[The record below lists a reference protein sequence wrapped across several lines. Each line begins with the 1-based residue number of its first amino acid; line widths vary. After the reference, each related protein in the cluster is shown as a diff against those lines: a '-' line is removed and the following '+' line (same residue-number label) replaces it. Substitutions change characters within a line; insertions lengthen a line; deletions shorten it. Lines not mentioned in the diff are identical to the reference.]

1 MANTSHEIS
10 GKYTLSEGVPWLVVY
25 ICEAVLI
32 LTGNSVT
39 VYIFWNIR
47 KRLKRTSY
55 LLINL
60 AVADALVGIAITLFL
75 WEAIAE
81 ILDRRDV
88 NHRMV
93 TTATMVDLIGTIS
106 SVLSMTLISLER
118 MFAILWPFRHRLLNA
133 WCYHVSIGFIWL
145 VSALNMFSNLHLDP
159 DTTKADNA
167 YSILTAT
174 TYISSVVIIVFA
186 YAIIWIST
194 IRNQIPS
201 DAHSPRLMKQSRKLT
216 KTLCLVTALSVI
228 TCLPYGISIAFQD
241 FLQHLY
247 SFRAQITV
255 ALQYANSFLNPV
267 VYCFKMP
274 EFKASLRKLF
284 CRCRPLELRSFNTEN
299 SSETTSG
306 VALRSLRAANTV

>member
-10 GKYTLSEGVPWLVVY
+10 KYTLSEGVPWLVVY

-32 LTGNSVT
+32 LTGNSIT

-60 AVADALVGIAITLFL
+60 AVADASVGIAITLFL

-81 ILDRRDV
+81 MLERDV
-88 NHRMV
+88 SPGMV
-93 TTATMVDLIGTIS
+93 TMATMVDLIGTIS
-106 SVLSMTLISLER
+106 SVLSMALISLER
-118 MFAILWPFRHRLLNA
+118 MLAILWPFRHRLLNA
-133 WCYHVSIGFIWL
+133 WYYHVSIGFIWL

-167 YSILTAT
+167 YSILTVT
-174 TYISSVVIIVFA
+174 TYICSVVIIVVA
-186 YAIIWIST
+186 YAAIWIT
-194 IRNQIPS
+194 TRRDQTPS
-201 DAHSPRLMKQSRKLT
+201 NAHSHRQIKQSRKLT

-228 TCLPYGISIAFQD
+228 TCLPYGISIAFKN
-241 FLQHLY
+241 FLQHVY
-247 SFRAQITV
+247 SFRAQITI
-255 ALQYANSFLNPV
+255 ALQYANSFLNPA

-274 EFKASLRKLF
+274 EFKASLRKLL
-284 CRCRPLELRSFNTEN
+284 CRCRSLERRSFNAEE
-299 SSETTSG
+299 SSQTTSG
-306 VALRSLRAANTV
+306 VTLRSLRVVNTV

>member
-10 GKYTLSEGVPWLVVY
+10 KYTLSEGVPWLVVY

-32 LTGNSVT
+32 LTGNSIT
-39 VYIFWNIR
+39 VYIFWSIR

-60 AVADALVGIAITLFL
+60 AVADALVGIAIVLFL

-81 ILDRRDV
+81 ILERNV
-88 NHRMV
+88 NLGIV

-106 SVLSMTLISLER
+106 SVLSMALISLER
-118 MFAILWPFRHRLLNA
+118 MLAILWPFRHRLLNA
-133 WCYHVSIGFIWL
+133 WYYHVSIGFIWL

-159 DTTKADNA
+159 DTTKVDNA
-167 YSILTAT
+167 YSIFTTT
-174 TYISSVVIIVFA
+174 TYISSVVIIIAA
-186 YAIIWIST
+186 YAAIWIST
-194 IRNQIPS
+194 RRDQIPS
-201 DAHSPRLMKQSRKLT
+201 NPHRQMKQSRKLT
-216 KTLCLVTALSVI
+216 ETLFLVTALSVI
-228 TCLPYGISIAFQD
+228 TCLPYAISIAFQN

-247 SFRAQITV
+247 SFRAQITI

-274 EFKASLRKLF
+274 EFKASLRKLL
-284 CRCRPLELRSFNTEN
+284 CRYRPLERRSFNAEE
-299 SSETTSG
+299 SSQTTSG
-306 VALRSLRAANTV
+306 VALRSLRAVSTV

>member
-1 MANTSHEIS
+1 MTNTSHEIS
-10 GKYTLSEGVPWLVVY
+10 KYTLSEGVPWLVVY
-25 ICEAVLI
+25 ICEAILI
-32 LTGNSVT
+32 LTGNSIT

-60 AVADALVGIAITLFL
+60 AVADFLVGIAITIFL

-81 ILDRRDV
+81 MLDRDV
-88 NHRMV
+88 SHGTV
-93 TTATMVDLIGTIS
+93 TTAAMVDLIGTIS
-106 SVLSMTLISLER
+106 SVLTMALISLER
-118 MFAILWPFRHRLLNA
+118 MLAILWPFRHRLLNA
-133 WCYHVSIGFIWL
+133 WYYHVSIGFIWL
-145 VSALNMFSNLHLDP
+145 VSAVNVFSNLHLDP

-174 TYISSVVIIVFA
+174 TYISSVVIIVLA
-186 YAIIWIST
+186 YTAIWISS

-201 DAHSPRLMKQSRKLT
+201 DEHSQRQIKQNRKLT

-284 CRCRPLELRSFNTEN
+284 CRYRRPLELPSFNTEN
-299 SSETTSG
+299 TSETVSG
-306 VALRSLRAANTV
+306 VTPRSLRAATAV

>member
-1 MANTSHEIS
+1 MANTSQEIS

-32 LTGNSVT
+32 LTGNSIT

-47 KRLKRTSY
+47 KRVKRTSY

-75 WEAIAE
+75 WEAIAD
-81 ILDRRDV
+81 ILDHDRDV
-88 NHRMV
+88 NHRAV
-93 TTATMVDLIGTIS
+93 TTATMVDLIGTTS
-106 SVLSMTLISLER
+106 SVLSMAFISLER
-118 MFAILWPFRHRLLNA
+118 MLAILWPFRHRLLNA
-133 WCYHVSIGFIWL
+133 WYYHFSIGFIWL

-174 TYISSVVIIVFA
+174 TYISSVVIIVCA
-186 YAIIWIST
+186 YAIIWISM

-201 DAHSPRLMKQSRKLT
+201 DAHNQRQMKQSRKLT
-216 KTLCLVTALSVI
+216 KTLCLVTVLSVI

-274 EFKASLRKLF
+274 EFKASLRNLF
-284 CRCRPLELRSFNTEN
+284 CRCRLLELRSFNTEN
-299 SSETTSG
+299 SSDTAASG
-306 VALRSLRAANTV
+306 VTANTV